1 MVAILD
7 IWEGDLKDGFT
18 LLEGVLFPLEQPPLR
33 KVVPTGITAIK
44 LVYST
49 KQTDT

>member
-1 MVAILD
+1 MWLLSW
-7 IWEGDLKDGFT
+7 IWGGDLEDGFT

-44 LVYST
+44 LVYFT

>member
-7 IWEGDLKDGFT
+7 IWGGDLEYGFT
-18 LLEGVLFPLEQPPLR
+18 LLKGVLFPLEQPPLR

-49 KQTDT
+49 KKTDT